1 MYTSMF
7 LELQVEFTIY
17 DQYILIQ
24 GNLKIANKF
33 KSF

>member
-17 DQYILIQ
+17 DINILIQ

-33 KSF
+33 KCF